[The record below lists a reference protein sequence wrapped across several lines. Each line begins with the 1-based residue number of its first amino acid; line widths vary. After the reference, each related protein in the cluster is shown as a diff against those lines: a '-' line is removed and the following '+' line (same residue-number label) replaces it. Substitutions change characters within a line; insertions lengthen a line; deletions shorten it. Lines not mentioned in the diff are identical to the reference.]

1 MTLKRQL
8 SGCAFLAVISILTAA
23 ASAQEQDSGPRVVA
37 RNLDNPTGIAIH
49 SGTGHIFVAD
59 RNGIV
64 RFYRTEGRGLK
75 RAVEINEFPT
85 DQYGKGPI
93 YDIGPLGIA
102 FMDEEHLVVGDGSR
116 KDTDELILVYD
127 IYEDPPEEP
136 ASADSAEYTLGPLE
150 STDELKAEGNYYGVA
165 VTDGA
170 IFATAN
176 GDDTKGWI
184 VRSQIK
190 DGDPQPLERY
200 IATKEA
206 VEVDA
211 PVAITVGPYGDLV
224 VGQAGEVNVPGD
236 SLLTIYDPKT
246 GELKKSWET
255 GLSDIT
261 GLAFSPE
268 TGKLYATDFSWADPA
283 EGGLFELIIDG
294 DDLETRKVAAL
305 DKPTAIAF
313 GRRGSAFVT
322 VFGTAEEGSDKKPGQ
337 LLRFRASD
345 L

>member
-1 MTLKRQL
+1 MTLKRL
-8 SGCAFLAVISILTAA
+8 LCCCVTLTAGSMLA
-23 ASAQEQDSGPRVVA
+23 WSASAQERDGGPRTVA

-49 SGTGHIFVAD
+49 SATGHIFVAE
-59 RNGIV
+59 RRGVI
-64 RFYRTEGRGLK
+64 RFYRDEGRGLK
-75 RAVEINEFPT
+75 RAMEINEFPT

-93 YDIGPLGIA
+93 YDIGPLGVA
-102 FMDEEHLVVGDGSR
+102 FMDDEHLVVGDGSR

-127 IYEDPPEEP
+127 VYEDPPEEP
-136 ASADSAEYTLGPLE
+136 ASAASAEYTLGPLDYD
-150 STDELKAEGNYYGVA
+150 DEMKAEGNYYGVV
-165 VTDGA
+165 VTGGA

-184 VRSQIK
+184 VRSVIK

-206 VEVDA
+206 VAVDA
-211 PVAITVGPYGDLV
+211 PVAITVNSDGDLV
-224 VGQAGEVNVPGD
+224 VGQAGEVNLPGD
-236 SLLTIYDPKT
+236 SLLTIYDPES
-246 GELKKSWET
+246 GELKAEYET

-261 GLAFSPE
+261 GLAYSPE

-294 DDLETRKVAAL
+294 DELETRKVASL

-313 GRRGSAFVT
+313 SRRGSAFVT
-322 VFGTAEEGSDKKPGQ
+322 VFGTAEEGSDMKPGQ